1 MNTITNQTA
10 LIIGQSLSNCA
21 GIAGELHAAG
31 IQIIL
36 GHTPQDAEAAERIA
50 APLNARTAA
59 LNLDEPDVLDTQ
71 VAAIGAVDM
80 VILVPGWFKSVAF
93 LDSTPADWDAAL
105 HNNFEQHTY
114 ALRAAGKHLQTQGRG
129 SILVLSS
136 VAALTSLVDLS
147 VVSTSLAALH
157 VAARLAAVE
166 LAPAGVTVNVIAM
179 GWILDAWNSDYL
191 NATTQSTIEQVIPMQ
206 RLGTFAD
213 LAGVCRLLASDDARY
228 ITGTVLSVDGGYGLH
243 KASVPPPPRKIRGY

>member
-1 MNTITNQTA
+1 MNNSSHQTA
-10 LIIGQSLSNCA
+10 LIIGQSLSICA
-21 GIAGELHAAG
+21 GIAGELHGAG
-31 IQIIL
+31 MAIII
-36 GHTPQDAEAAERIA
+36 GHTPQDAEAAASIA
-50 APLNARTAA
+50 APLNARTVI

-71 VAAIGAVDM
+71 VAAIGSVDM

-105 HNNFEQHTY
+105 HDNFEQHVY
-114 ALRAAGKHLQTQGRG
+114 ALRAAGKHLQKQERG

-136 VAALTSLVDLS
+136 AAALTSLVDLS

-166 LAPAGVTVNVIAM
+166 LAPHNVTVNVIAM
-179 GWILDAWNSDYL
+179 GWIPDAWNSDYL
-191 NATTQSTIEQVIPMQ
+191 NAATQSIIEQVIPMQ

-228 ITGTVLSVDGGYGLH
+228 ITGAVLSVDGGYGLH
-243 KASVPPPPRKIRGY
+243 KASIPPPPRKIRD